1 MKRKIRLIRR
11 DRQFELELKQIIEEL
26 KEDPVRKFNTA
37 FALMGIIPILSFM
50 YLLIGRFFSSKVLE
64 GNVGLIV
71 LTVVFVSLLGF
82 LIGHTLIKSLL
93 NRLIIYMVRLQE
105 KDKQK
110 SIFVANVSH
119 EIKNPLAVL
128 RLSLSNILDGLVGK
142 IEEYQREIIKTCHD
156 LCERL
161 IRFATHTLDI
171 SKIEAG
177 KIELKREYIEL
188 NRLIEEEIKVFEA
201 AFNKK
206 DIQCITNHPFPK
218 VMLWADRDK
227 MSRLVSNLIDN
238 AIKYTP
244 QGGKIFI
251 NLWEEE
257 RHVRLE
263 VCDTGQGIPQ
273 DKKEKIF
280 DKFER
285 ISSSEGGAGLG
296 LAIAKDFVELH
307 KGRIWVE
314 SKLGEGSKFIILL
327 PKDLRLNKR

>member
-1 MKRKIRLIRR
+1 MRKNKR
-11 DRQFELELKQIIEEL
+11 QWELELRQIIEEL
-26 KEDPVRKFNTA
+26 KEDPLRKFNMA

-50 YLLIGRFFSSKVLE
+50 YLLIGRFFSLEVLE

-82 LIGHTLIKSLL
+82 FIGHTLIRSLL
-93 NRLIIYMVRLQE
+93 NRLIGYMVRLQE

-119 EIKNPLAVL
+119 EIKNPLAIL

-142 IEEYQREIIKTCHD
+142 LEEYQKQVIKTCHD

-161 IRFATHTLDI
+161 ISFTTHTLDI

-177 KIELKREYIEL
+177 KVEVKRECLEF
-188 NRLIEEEIKVFEA
+188 NRLVEEEIKVFEP

-206 DIQCITNHPFPK
+206 NIQCLASQPFPRI
-218 VMLWADRDK
+218 MLWADKDK

-238 AIKYTP
+238 AVKYTP
-244 QGGKIFI
+244 ENGKIFI
-251 NLWEEE
+251 NLLEEE
-257 RHVRLE
+257 RHARLE
-263 VCDTGQGIPQ
+263 VCDTGEGIPA
-273 DKKEKIF
+273 DKIEKVF

-296 LAIAKDFVELH
+296 LAIAKDFVQLH

-314 SKLGEGSKFIILL
+314 SKLKEGSKFIVIL
-327 PKDLRLNKR
+327 PKDLRFNKR